1 MKNNKQTESKK
12 GFKITLY
19 TNFERAKKNFKVDI
33 IINFNWLYGPEREL
47 QYACKNN
54 NIKFITHQKESN
66 VLDGEKPLYYKL
78 FLKNLGI
85 YNGSDLM
92 LVYSKRYADFL
103 IESKV
108 VKKIKLK

>member
-1 MKNNKQTESKK
+1 MDLK
-12 GFKITLY
+12 
-19 TNFERAKKNFKVDI
+19 
-33 IINFNWLYGPEREL
+33 EL

-54 NIKFITHQKESN
+54 NIKHHASKESN

-85 YNGSDLM
+85 YNGDLM

-108 VKKIKLK
+108 VKKNQIKVIGVPRADKLFDKKINLNRNIFYF